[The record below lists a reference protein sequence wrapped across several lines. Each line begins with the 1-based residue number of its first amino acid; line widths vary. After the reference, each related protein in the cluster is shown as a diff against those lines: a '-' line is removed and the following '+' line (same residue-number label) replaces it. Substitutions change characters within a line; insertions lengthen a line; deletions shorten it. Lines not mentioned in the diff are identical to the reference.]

1 MKRPVFINLA
11 VDRFNAGCAHAQTDL
26 GVPIDEL
33 CTLCTFCTFKRS
45 SEKDEVR
52 LTLSYAGAI
61 QDRECFMTIARCSYC
76 KRFVR

>member
-1 MKRPVFINLA
+1 MKRPVFINLT
-11 VDRFNAGCAHAQTDL
+11 VDRSNAGCAHAQTDL
-26 GVPIDEL
+26 GVPIGEL
-33 CTLCTFCTFKRS
+33 CTLYAFKRS

-61 QDRECFMTIARCSYC
+61 QDRACFMTIARCSYC

>member
-11 VDRFNAGCAHAQTDL
+11 VDRSNAGCAHAQTDL

-52 LTLSYAGAI
+52 LTLVRGCNPRQGVFHDYSHV
-61 QDRECFMTIARCSYC
+61 
-76 KRFVR
+76 FVL